1 MIGERIKTLR
11 KEKKLTQT
19 QLSEGIITKSML
31 SMIENG
37 KAEASMR
44 SLREIAQRLDVP
56 VQSLLSD
63 PRESELQDWVERIEY
78 ADLGFEKWKRE
89 DILRALS
96 PYIEEEMESIWQGR
110 AYVLYGDAI
119 LDDENH
125 DLVLEFYDRA
135 INLFERLGEKD
146 EIAMTR
152 IGQAYYL
159 LHWNR
164 FEEASEKMEWIEVLD
179 LQSMKPKTRIEYYM
193 LLVFKELLYEDSISS
208 ALKHLEEALQ
218 YMKQTRTYYRADDVY
233 RAMVICGLYL
243 QNDSLIQLAMLK
255 ARQYVEFTEDSVA
268 RTRLA
273 FTEALSAMMKE
284 NAEELGYHV
293 RKLEQIL
300 SHEAGN
306 QNSIAPLDMFR
317 GVYHAMIGEKEI
329 ARKSFVDLWETRSEW
344 QINHSL
350 IDQAIYL
357 EGLLLGTLYG
367 CGDEWLSDIETIP
380 AWPVS
385 PTPDGI
391 DSKNQGLMFQPLN
404 VCVSVP
410 FPSLT
415 RTVAYAP
422 LTSVIWGGT
431 CPKSAS

>member
-44 SLREIAQRLDVP
+44 SLREIAKRLDVP
-56 VQSLLSD
+56 VQSLLTD
-63 PRESELQDWVERIEY
+63 PRESELQDLVEQIEY

-89 DILRALS
+89 DIQRVLS
-96 PYIEEEMESIWQGR
+96 PFMEEEMESIWQGR

-119 LDDENH
+119 LNEENH

-135 INLFERLGEKD
+135 ITLFERLGEKD
-146 EIAMTR
+146 EVAMTR

-164 FEEASEKMEWIEVLD
+164 FEEASEKMEWIEMLD

-193 LLVFKELLYEDSISS
+193 LLVFKELLYDDNIPK
-208 ALKHLEEALQ
+208 ALEHLEEALE

-233 RAMVICGLYL
+233 RAMIICGLYL
-243 QNDSLIQLAMLK
+243 QNDSLVQLANLK
-255 ARQYVEFTEDSVA
+255 ARQYVEFTEDRA
-268 RTRLA
+268 AKGRLM
-273 FTEALSAMMKE
+273 FSDALTAMMRG

-293 RKLEQIL
+293 RRLEQVL
-300 SHEAGN
+300 DDEVGKKKF
-306 QNSIAPLDMFR
+306 IAPLDLFR
-317 GVYHAMIGEKEI
+317 GVYHAMIGEKET
-329 ARKSFVDLWETRSEW
+329 ARKAFGDLWEARSEW

-367 CGDEWLSDIETIP
+367 CGDEWLSDIETIVHQFP
-380 AWPVS
+380 P
-385 PTPDGI
+385 GRYH
-391 DSKNQGLMFQPLN
+391 QHLMGLIQK
-404 VCVSVP
+404 
-410 FPSLT
+410 
-415 RTVAYAP
+415 
-422 LTSVIWGGT
+422 IKG
-431 CPKSAS
+431 